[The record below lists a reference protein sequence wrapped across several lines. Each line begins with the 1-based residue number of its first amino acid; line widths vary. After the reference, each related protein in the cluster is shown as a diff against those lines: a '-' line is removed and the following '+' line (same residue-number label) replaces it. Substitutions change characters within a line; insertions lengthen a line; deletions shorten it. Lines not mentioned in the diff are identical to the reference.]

1 MLRTFVQS
9 IERHMRPARLTE
21 FGTGT
26 AFRERHAQ
34 NLTKHGGAMVLPRTH
49 PMHSASHNI
58 LYKILAQDAT
68 VRISLSV
75 IDIALIAFGHAR
87 NQRVS
92 A

>member
-1 MLRTFVQS
+1 
-9 IERHMRPARLTE
+9 
-21 FGTGT
+21 
-26 AFRERHAQ
+26 
-34 NLTKHGGAMVLPRTH
+34 
-49 PMHSASHNI
+49 MHSASHNI

-92 A
+92 AGGKG